1 MSKICKPGWELF
13 DGECFQFFSGSQLNQ
28 TCKPPNVY
36 TKDQQIYVHHKL
48 LLLGW
53 TMVDVTPIS
62 KYTQTLQNVKKSASI
77 SLHSN
82 S

>member
-36 TKDQQIYVHHKL
+36 TKDQQVYVHHTI

-53 TMVDVTPIS
+53 TMVDVAPIS
-62 KYTQTLQNVKKSASI
+62 KYTNVTECEKICI
-77 SLHSN
+77 SLSPF
-82 S
+82 

>member
-13 DGECFQFFSGSQLNQ
+13 DGECFQFFSGSQPNY
-28 TCKPPNVY
+28 TCKAPNVH
-36 TKDQQIYVHHKL
+36 TKDQQMYVHHKL

-53 TMVDVTPIS
+53 TMVDVAPIS
-62 KYTQTLQNVKKSASI
+62 KYTQTLQNVKKSI
-77 SLHSN
+77 SVSLYSN